1 MRLLMRRLALRPGT
15 AATRATLRRALF
27 TYDLPAER
35 IASHPADPR
44 GSSKLLV
51 YRNTHLEDATFS
63 DLDGYLPEGAL
74 VVANDSRVVRA
85 RLACSTD
92 GAPFE
97 VLLLAPADATADPAA
112 LVAAGADGQAW
123 AAMARTTNIGEGSI
137 LKVEGSEAHLRV
149 SRVVSP
155 WVEHGEDDGTE
166 VEIVVEAA
174 GTLADLL
181 DVCGEVPVPPYLG
194 RSVEASDDEDYQTT
208 YASEQGSVA
217 APTAGLHF
225 TGEHWARVQ
234 NNFETARVTLHVGA
248 GTFRPVTGSIDEH
261 DMHAERFSVTRA
273 TVEALIAAKRDGRS
287 IVAVGTTSCR
297 ALESLYLLAVKIA
310 SITPCAMKGQELRK
324 RAVLGDLG
332 ALPQWSG
339 RGDRPDVVQTF
350 ESLLQTSPAD
360 TFAASTSLC
369 ITNDGRWRFS
379 VVDAL
384 VTNFHHPDSTLLHLV
399 DAFLAGKARDLYR
412 RALAGDY
419 RFLSYGDACYLT
431 RSMDEHAAAAV
442 EPRTER
448 VAGLG
453 AEEQCAAAAPNE
465 TERPKVLLHSCC
477 APCSGAMIEEM
488 VEKQDADVTIFFYN
502 PNIHPRAEYELR
514 KRENE
519 EYARRLGV
527 PFVDGD
533 YDPDEWY
540 KRARGMEF
548 SPERGS
554 RCTMCFDMRMDRTAL
569 YAHEWGFSHIATTN
583 STSRWKDEQQVDDSG
598 RRAAAKYDLTYMDD
612 DWKTDVMTARKYEIN
627 AQQSFYKQEYCGC
640 SFSLRDN
647 NFHRAKE
654 GLDPIKPAQGD
665 VYSDPLADAA
675 EESPEVVDAFFRDAP
690 AFSEELRGVYKTRR
704 RARDASVSGNN
715 W

>member
-1 MRLLMRRLALRPGT
+1 
-15 AATRATLRRALF
+15 
-27 TYDLPAER
+27 
-35 IASHPADPR
+35 
-44 GSSKLLV
+44 
-51 YRNTHLEDATFS
+51 
-63 DLDGYLPEGAL
+63 
-74 VVANDSRVVRA
+74 
-85 RLACSTD
+85 
-92 GAPFE
+92 
-97 VLLLAPADATADPAA
+97 
-112 LVAAGADGQAW
+112 
-123 AAMARTTNIGEGSI
+123 
-137 LKVEGSEAHLRV
+137 
-149 SRVVSP
+149 
-155 WVEHGEDDGTE
+155 
-166 VEIVVEAA
+166 
-174 GTLADLL
+174 
-181 DVCGEVPVPPYLG
+181 
-194 RSVEASDDEDYQTT
+194 
-208 YASEQGSVA
+208 
-217 APTAGLHF
+217 
-225 TGEHWARVQ
+225 
-234 NNFETARVTLHVGA
+234 
-248 GTFRPVTGSIDEH
+248 
-261 DMHAERFSVTRA
+261 
-273 TVEALIAAKRDGRS
+273 
-287 IVAVGTTSCR
+287 
-297 ALESLYLLAVKIA
+297 
-310 SITPCAMKGQELRK
+310 MKGQELRK

-412 RALAGDY
+412 RALSGNY

-431 RSMDEHAAAAV
+431 RSMDEQATVVAPTAAAAV
-442 EPRTER
+442 MEDG
-448 VAGLG
+448 GL
-453 AEEQCAAAAPNE
+453 ATARADASNATTPADR
-465 TERPKVLLHSCC
+465 ERPKVLLHSCC

-519 EYARRLGV
+519 EYAKRLGV
-527 PFVDGD
+527 PFIDGD

-548 SPERGS
+548 SPERGR

-583 STSRWKDEQQVDDSG
+583 STSRWKDENQVDDSG
-598 RRAAAKYDLTYMDD
+598 RRAAAKYDLTYLDD

-627 AQQSFYKQEYCGC
+627 ASEQFYKQEYCGC

-654 GLDPIKPAQGD
+654 GLEPIKPAQGD
-665 VYSDPLADAA
+665 VYSDPLMDAA

-704 RARDASVSGNN
+704 RARDDASVSGNN

>member
-1 MRLLMRRLALRPGT
+1 M
-15 AATRATLRRALF
+15 
-27 TYDLPAER
+27 
-35 IASHPADPR
+35 
-44 GSSKLLV
+44 
-51 YRNTHLEDATFS
+51 
-63 DLDGYLPEGAL
+63 
-74 VVANDSRVVRA
+74 VANDSRVVRA
-85 RLACSTD
+85 RLTCSTE

-123 AAMARTTNIGEGSI
+123 TAMARTTDLREGSI
-137 LKVEGSEAHLRV
+137 LTIEGSPARLRV
-149 SRVVSP
+149 ERVKSP
-155 WVEHGEDDGTE
+155 WIEHGEDDGME
-166 VEIVVEAA
+166 VDVVVEAK
-174 GTLADLL
+174 GTLSNLL

-225 TGEHWARVQ
+225 TGEHWARISQ
-234 NNFETARVTLHVGA
+234 NFETARVTLHVGA

-273 TVEALIAAKRDGRS
+273 TVEALITAKREGRS

-310 SITPCAMKGQELRK
+310 SITPCALKGQELRK

-350 ESLLQTSPAD
+350 EHLLQTSPAD

-379 VVDAL
+379 VVDSL

-412 RALAGDY
+412 RALSGNY

-431 RSMDEHAAAAV
+431 RSMDEQATVVAPTAAAAV
-442 EPRTER
+442 MEDG
-448 VAGLG
+448 GL
-453 AEEQCAAAAPNE
+453 ATARADASNATTPADR
-465 TERPKVLLHSCC
+465 ERPKVLLHSCC

-519 EYARRLGV
+519 EYAKRLGV

-548 SPERGS
+548 SPERGR

-583 STSRWKDEQQVDDSG
+583 STSRWKDEDQVDDSG
-598 RRAAAKYDLTYMDD
+598 RRAAAKYDLTYLDD

-627 AQQSFYKQEYCGC
+627 ASEQFYKQEYCGC

-654 GLDPIKPAQGD
+654 GLEPIKPAQGD
-665 VYSDPLADAA
+665 VYSDPLMDAA